1 MSETRQT
8 DGTTDDGAHE
18 SGLGPVRLAHRFAA
32 SERFR
37 DLFAYGMDLVEET
50 ACYLDGEGREAAR
63 DLSRRAT
70 GLYGSESMRLTTR
83 LMQLASWLLLQR
95 SVADGEMTRAEVIEE
110 KQKVKL
116 NGLEPVR
123 TEAWDELPAEFVALV
138 DKAVALQR
146 RIQRLDAE
154 IYDEAEPEP
163 ADNPVGQQIDL
174 LRTAFD
180 R

>member
-1 MSETRQT
+1 M
-8 DGTTDDGAHE
+8 
-18 SGLGPVRLAHRFAA
+18 RLAHRFAS

-37 DLFAYGMDLVEET
+37 ELFSYGMDLVEET

-63 DLSRRAT
+63 HLSRRAT

-95 SVADGEMTRAEVIEE
+95 SVADGEMTRAEVMEE
-110 KQKVKL
+110 KEKVKL

-123 TEAWDELPAEFVALV
+123 SEAWDDLPAEFVTLV
-138 DKAVALQR
+138 DRAIALQR

-154 IYDEAEPEP
+154 IYGEPEP
-163 ADNPVGQQIDL
+163 EEAPNPVGQQIDL
-174 LRTAFD
+174 LKTAFD
-180 R
+180 ER

>member
-1 MSETRQT
+1 MSEELRR
-8 DGTTDDGAHE
+8 E
-18 SGLGPVRLAHRFAA
+18 PVRLADRFAT

-37 DLFAYGMDLVEET
+37 ELFAYGMDLVEET

-63 DLSRRAT
+63 HLSRRAT

-95 SVADGEMTRAEVIEE
+95 SVADGEMTRAEVVEE
-110 KQKVKL
+110 KEKVKL

-123 TEAWDELPAEFVALV
+123 TEAWEDLPAEFVALV
-138 DKAVALQR
+138 DKAIALQR

-154 IYDEAEPEP
+154 IYGDAAPEP
-163 ADNPVGQQIDL
+163 AANAVSQQIDL